1 MSQFSNKPSALVV
14 VSDNFLAKQL
24 TDSLHVL
31 GYKTVRAALARD
43 CYSAWSSPE
52 RFSICL
58 IDQHLADQP
67 GQVLAKYLSENRAK
81 NVVLFGKL
89 DNAESRLSLYQAGV
103 NLILRDP
110 EGTAEIVAAI
120 SSMAIPAQPSVT
132 KRASVVNFPSKATSG
147 NIPWQVK
154 ALQRELVAP
163 SGQIVA
169 LTRNEVKV
177 CLALANSS
185 NEPTNRES
193 LTRALYG
200 RFDSSANRA
209 LDAVIK
215 RLRQKIVAN
224 VSAVDPITTHYGE
237 GHRFTAPIIAVNQ

>member
-67 GQVLAKYLSENRAK
+67 GLVLAKYLSENRAK

-110 EGTAEIVAAI
+110 EGTAEIVAAV

-147 NIPWQVK
+147 NVPWQVK

>member
-1 MSQFSNKPSALVV
+1 MSQFANKPSALLV

-24 TDSLHVL
+24 TDSLHIL

-43 CYSAWSSPE
+43 CYSAWTSPE

-58 IDQHLADQP
+58 IDQHLVDHP
-67 GQVLAKYLSENRAK
+67 GQVLAKYLAENRAK

-89 DNAESRLSLYQAGV
+89 DDAESRLSLYQAGIS
-103 NLILRDP
+103 LLLREPD
-110 EGTAEIVAAI
+110 GTAEIVAAI
-120 SSMAIPAQPSVT
+120 SAMSTPMQMPVN
-132 KRASVVNFPSKATSG
+132 KKASVVSFPSKATNG
-147 NIPWQVK
+147 NVPWQVK
-154 ALQRELVAP
+154 ALQRELVSP
-163 SGQIVA
+163 SGQVVA

-177 CLALANSS
+177 CLALADSS
-185 NEPTNRES
+185 NEPTNREA

-237 GHRFTAPIIAVNQ
+237 GHRFTAPIIAVS

>member
-1 MSQFSNKPSALVV
+1 MKRGENKPNALLV

-24 TDSLHVL
+24 TDSLHIL
-31 GYKTVRAALARD
+31 GYKTVRASLARD

-52 RFSICL
+52 RFAFCL

-67 GQVLAKYLSENRAK
+67 GNVVAKYLAENRAK

-89 DNAESRLSLYQAGV
+89 NNAESRLSLYQAGV
-103 NLILRDP
+103 SLILRDP
-110 EGTAEIVAAI
+110 EGTAEIMAAI
-120 SSMAIPAQPSVT
+120 SPILSPIQLPMRKS
-132 KRASVVNFPSKATSG
+132 ASVVSFPTKASVN

-163 SGQIVA
+163 NGQVVA

-185 NEPTNRES
+185 TEPTNREA
-193 LTRALYG
+193 LTLALYG

>member
-120 SSMAIPAQPSVT
+120 SSMATPAQPSVT